1 MKALS
6 LFLKR
11 RPDTLAPKP
20 GAVAYVLSKI
30 KKYTAFFIQF
40 RLTLAVCQR
49 QTTEDTVLFE
59 HCRTLLKTLNTTFCR
74 ALHSH
79 LLLFQFCPNR
89 SLQPFTKRIAQYFIV
104 LQRYALESNHE
115 SFLDS
120 GKICTCLSNQ
130 RVLRVSCVYKNYKE
144 FFDNCYNCFTS
155 EHMLTL
161 DNELFDVIF

>member
-1 MKALS
+1 MKSLS

-104 LQRYALESNHE
+104 LQRYALESNHKFFGQRE
-115 SFLDS
+115 NMYLSQQSASFARKL
-120 GKICTCLSNQ
+120 CLQ
-130 RVLRVSCVYKNYKE
+130 KLQGTFRQLLQLLHK
-144 FFDNCYNCFTS
+144 
-155 EHMLTL
+155 
-161 DNELFDVIF
+161 